1 MRILV
6 IFTFDY
12 SLKSWKDAGYLDREL
27 HFYNTLADNYG
38 IKFTFLTYGGNDEFQ
53 YVQDNENVEVV
64 PIYSLIKFSKFKSVR
79 YIKSFYLPFI
89 FNKKYKEYEVIKQNQ
104 LLGSWV
110 AVILKLISKKKLLI
124 RTGYDMYKFS
134 IDEKKNIFKRALYYS
149 LTSLSLKFSD
159 LYTVTSNSD
168 LRFLNEVFK
177 SDTVIKIRKN
187 WVRIPPT
194 PEIDKYKNK
203 VICVGRLEPQ
213 KNYDF
218 LIQNLAN
225 STIEVD
231 IYGIGS
237 MDNYLRR
244 LAESNN
250 LKVNFLGLIDNDIL
264 VSEYQKYEVFVSSS
278 DYEGNS
284 KVILE
289 AMAAGCIVVAKDI
302 QNNRDIIENKK
313 NGILLK
319 DFSKIENTLN
329 DIFTSKANYDEISI
343 NGINSIKENNS
354 INVISKKYKEDFSS
368 LLK

>member
-1 MRILV
+1 MI
-6 IFTFDY
+6 
-12 SLKSWKDAGYLDREL
+12 
-27 HFYNTLADNYG
+27 
-38 IKFTFLTYGGNDEFQ
+38 
-53 YVQDNENVEVV
+53 
-64 PIYSLIKFSKFKSVR
+64 
-79 YIKSFYLPFI
+79 
-89 FNKKYKEYEVIKQNQ
+89 
-104 LLGSWV
+104 
-110 AVILKLISKKKLLI
+110 
-124 RTGYDMYKFS
+124 
-134 IDEKKNIFKRALYYS
+134 
-149 LTSLSLKFSD
+149 
-159 LYTVTSNSD
+159 
-168 LRFLNEVFK
+168 
-177 SDTVIKIRKN
+177 VIKIRKN
-187 WVRIPPT
+187 WVHIPPT
-194 PEIDKYKNK
+194 TEIDKYKNK

-213 KNYDF
+213 KNYDL

-237 MDNYLRR
+237 MENYLRR

-264 VSEYQKYEVFVSSS
+264 VNEYQKYEVFVSSS

-319 DFSKIENTLN
+319 DFSKIENALN
-329 DIFTSKANYDEISI
+329 DIFISKKNYDEILKNAI
-343 NGINSIKENNS
+343 ASIKKSNS